1 MMAFFL
7 LMWLMEATTE
17 EQRGAISEY
26 FNNPSDVQGSSP
38 VPAPTPVQGPGGA
51 STSMIKLGGGM
62 ELHHDAAPPA
72 PIAPPTPGV
81 QTQTRPDDDGA
92 QDEKL
97 DNERLAGLLNE
108 LKKAIDERE
117 SLAKYKDQILLDVTP
132 EGVRIQII
140 DHERRSMFPLGSARL
155 EDFSSDILKE
165 LAHIVSG
172 VPNRISISGHTD
184 RKPYV
189 AVNYTNWEL
198 SADRANAA
206 PPRTA
211 RRRTRAGK
219 NRSRRRPCIE
229 RVARSCGTGES
240 GQSPHQHRGDEQAH
254 RSSHQRG
261 ERQSADGAGNRS
273 GACAWRGARGAAV
286 LGALTPLQGIW
297 ILPPPRPP
305 GPPGPRFGMPPWG
318 TTSCE
323 ACCRRS
329 SWICCTVRS
338 IATVAAAEN
347 PATASAS
354 VLPSISK
361 LSGTGPMF
369 VMIFRLANEHQ
380 RPRRGTGCAVAG
392 DRSQLTNRA
401 DLAVRE
407 HLLAIQARCVHLRI
421 LIYVHRPWSR
431 L

>member
-1 MMAFFL
+1 MGRAAAKQAPGEEPRPIIIKKVKKGGHAHHGGSWKVAFADFATAMMAFFL

-26 FNNPSDVQGSSP
+26 FNNPSDIQGASP
-38 VPAPTPVQGPGGA
+38 VPSPSPIQGPGGA

-81 QTQTRPDDDGA
+81 QTATRPDDDGA

-97 DNERLAGLLNE
+97 DNERLAALMDA
-108 LKKAIDERE
+108 LKKGIDERE

-206 PPRTA
+206 RRALLAGGLAPEKIGRVVGLASSVLLEPSAPESPVNRRISIVVMNKRT
-211 RRRTRAGK
+211 
-219 NRSRRRPCIE
+219 E
-229 RVARSCGTGES
+229 
-240 GQSPHQHRGDEQAH
+240 
-254 RSSHQRG
+254 
-261 ERQSADGAGNRS
+261 
-273 GACAWRGARGAAV
+273 AA
-286 LGALTPLQGIW
+286 IN
-297 ILPPPRPP
+297 
-305 GPPGPRFGMPPWG
+305 
-318 TTSCE
+318 
-323 ACCRRS
+323 
-329 SWICCTVRS
+329 
-338 IATVAAAEN
+338 AEN
-347 PATASAS
+347 GNLLM
-354 VLPSISK
+354 VQD
-361 LSGTGPMF
+361 TGPSPAPGGEP
-369 VMIFRLANEHQ
+369 LAQ
-380 RPRRGTGCAVAG
+380 QPSV
-392 DRSQLTNRA
+392 
-401 DLAVRE
+401 
-407 HLLAIQARCVHLRI
+407 
-421 LIYVHRPWSR
+421 P
-431 L
+431 